1 MNVLVVQSTQAPTLT
16 PLRGLRRTDRAA
28 TARQLAPAM
37 MSAADEDDGLTERG
51 LMGIMSEQLEWTE
64 TGEHHYEAR
73 RDERKYVASR
83 EPHEDWCVVLFIG
96 LTEDASPEDASA
108 AVARCSAPTLE
119 DAKQIAQQWELER
132 ELR

>member
-1 MNVLVVQSTQAPTLT
+1 
-16 PLRGLRRTDRAA
+16 
-28 TARQLAPAM
+28 
-37 MSAADEDDGLTERG
+37 MSVYYEG
-51 LMGIMSEQLEWTE
+51 LMSTMSEELEWNE

-73 RDERKYVASR
+73 RDERMYVASR
-83 EPHEDWCVVLFIG
+83 EPDEDWCVVLFIG

-108 AVARCSAPTLE
+108 VVARCSAPTLE